1 MTRKPCSGLFVLLSM
16 ILLFSFTCIIPAMAE
31 VPIRKRITELGDSHM
46 DIDVDVLPEW
56 PETVLQMKVERS
68 SFDRNKTMELVK
80 KYSLS
85 PKKGESWVCEI
96 GGKQNP
102 DYELYFCEESGAYGS
117 IAVDLYA
124 PHTLMDETDEG
135 QCKAN
140 ATTKAFLDE
149 LGLDYEYP
157 FYYVAP
163 MGKNAGGV
171 RLIEIVARL
180 TIDGMPC
187 NTTIGWTRDS
197 DSMGDGDPTPGAFFV
212 VTESGELTT
221 AIIRNP
227 VNVIKTKENQTM
239 IKSWNAV
246 LEDNK
251 GLIMEQF
258 GTKEDAGATLTLKQI
273 EFVMMVDAHQI
284 AYPAWAYCFDCYVP
298 ADPNSSGPFSYDL
311 LLTYDART
319 GHEVWRYIN

>member
-16 ILLFSFTCIIPAMAE
+16 ILLFSFTCIMSAMAE
-31 VPIRKRITELGDSHM
+31 APIRKRITELGDSHM

-227 VNVIKTKENQTM
+227 VNVIKTKENQTKM
-239 IKSWNAV
+239 KSWNAV

>member
-1 MTRKPCSGLFVLLSM
+1 
-16 ILLFSFTCIIPAMAE
+16 
-31 VPIRKRITELGDSHM
+31 M